1 MPYVVGLIAIAAAFE
16 ALTGVVTIVAPTLL
30 VRLLFGAPLTAGG
43 VAVSRVAGF
52 ALLALGL
59 ACWPGREP
67 ASLKRATRGLF
78 TYNALVAVFL
88 LYLGIR
94 GHLVGLLLWPA
105 AIVHAILAIL
115 LSRNVVER

>member
-1 MPYVVGLIAIAAAFE
+1 MPYAVALIAISAAIE
-16 ALTGVVTIVAPTLL
+16 AVTGVVAIVAPTLL

-43 VAVSRVAGF
+43 VAVARLAGF
-52 ALLALGL
+52 ALLSLGL

-67 ASLKRATRGLF
+67 ASLKRAARGLF
-78 TYNALVAVFL
+78 TYNALVAIFF
-88 LYLGIR
+88 LYLGVR